1 MQKSLQQYL
10 TKQIYCDII
19 IVEDYFK
26 ELASMNSKSIREDA
40 RLYFLPVILG
50 NGKIARHV
58 ASRLYRRYGTV
69 PYIVADKRSLC
80 DMIGL
85 HGRSV
90 ILPSEE
96 HPHLFADALI
106 DLCRQNPYTL
116 PILIPTEPRY
126 ADAAESLRERLE
138 PYFVFSD
145 PEHIFTDSPMTRAP
159 QK

>member
-26 ELASMNSKSIREDA
+26 ELESMNSKSIREDA

-50 NGKIARHV
+50 NGKTAHHIAH
-58 ASRLYRRYGTV
+58 SLYKRYGTV
-69 PYIVADKRSLC
+69 SYIVADKRSPRDLL
-80 DMIGL
+80 GL
-85 HGRSV
+85 YARSV

-116 PILIPTEPRY
+116 PILIPAEPRY
-126 ADAAESLRERLE
+126 ADAADGLRKRLE